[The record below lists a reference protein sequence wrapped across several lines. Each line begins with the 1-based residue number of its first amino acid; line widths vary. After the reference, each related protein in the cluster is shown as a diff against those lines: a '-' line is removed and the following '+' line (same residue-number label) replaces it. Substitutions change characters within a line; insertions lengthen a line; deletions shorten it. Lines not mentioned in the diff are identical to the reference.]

1 VLDYVATFLWALS
14 GAVAGMHK
22 RYDLAGVFVIALVS
36 SVGGSLIRDGLFLQQ
51 KPPVLSDGAYV
62 PIILLATAIVALLRQ
77 RITRMS
83 FVDRLIAVI
92 DAIGVPAFAVVGMQ
106 LSLTAGVPP
115 AGVVLVGV
123 INGFGGG
130 LLRDLLIGDTPVVLK
145 PGQFSASA
153 AIFVCILFLVLTQG
167 LGVAPTLAAWGIVI
181 LYFVI
186 RMLTIRYNWQ
196 TKPLLR
202 DPPA

>member
-1 VLDYVATFLWALS
+1 
-14 GAVAGMHK
+14 MHK

-51 KPPVLSDGAYV
+51 KPPVLSDGLYI
-62 PIILLATAIVALLRQ
+62 PIIVFATAIVALLRQ
-77 RITRMS
+77 RITQMP
-83 FVDRLIAVI
+83 FVDRLIDVM

-106 LSLTAGVPP
+106 LSLNAGVPLP
-115 AGVVLVGV
+115 GVVLVGV

-153 AIFVCILFLVLTQG
+153 ALFVCIVFLVLTQM

-196 TKPLLR
+196 TRPVLR
-202 DPPA
+202 DPTE